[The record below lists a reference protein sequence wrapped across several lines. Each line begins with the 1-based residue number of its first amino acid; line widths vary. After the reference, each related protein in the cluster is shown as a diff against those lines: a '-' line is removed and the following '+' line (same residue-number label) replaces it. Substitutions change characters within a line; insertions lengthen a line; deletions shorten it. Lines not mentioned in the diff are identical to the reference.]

1 MNPLNEKGMILFEML
16 LVLFV
21 AAVLVLIPTIY
32 TNETKNQLDNQLF
45 IEEFQS
51 QMTAIQNYAVLSG
64 QVTMMTVS
72 SQYKTVQ
79 FKVIGDEKNI
89 LNKLIYLPETIT
101 TPTYKTY
108 YFNGYTGNL
117 RNFDTLVFFINKQR
131 HTMTFQLGSGR
142 YKWQ

>member
-1 MNPLNEKGMILFEML
+1 MKSLDEKGMLLFEML

-32 TNETKNQLDNQLF
+32 TKQTKKQLENQLF

-51 QMTAIQNYAVLSG
+51 HMTAIQNYAVLSG

-72 SQYKTVQ
+72 SQYKTIQ
-79 FKVIGDEKNI
+79 FKVIGDEQNE
-89 LNKLIYLPETIT
+89 LNQLIYLPETIT
-101 TPTYKTY
+101 TPTHKNYH
-108 YFNGYTGNL
+108 FNGYTGNL
-117 RNFDTLVFFINKQR
+117 RIFDTLVFYINQER